1 MNDVRKSIFR
11 LRKRHTPAEAVK
23 LGAEDGRLLVQDQS
37 LRDSIVAGLIVVI
50 LFSALW
56 AMASMLIN
64 RIFPWMTLVLGI
76 FVGLVER
83 RAGRGLDWRFPVLAA
98 AMTLLGALVSNVVVA
113 AAFTAAALDT
123 NTFTILR
130 AVTSMTWPV
139 FFDEAVSAADV
150 VYAFC
155 GAGVAAF
162 YANRRLSRAEYH
174 ALRMWQKE
182 QDEALSERSNSLN
195 RHQ

>member
-1 MNDVRKSIFR
+1 MP
-11 LRKRHTPAEAVK
+11 KRHARDYSVELDENAGK
-23 LGAEDGRLLVQDQS
+23 HLLQDQS
-37 LRDSIVAGLIVVI
+37 LRDSVVAGLIVVI

-56 AMASMLIN
+56 AMSSTLIN
-64 RIFPWMTLVLGI
+64 RIFPWMTVVLGI
-76 FVGLVER
+76 FVGLIVR

-98 AMTLLGALVSNVVVA
+98 AITLLGSLVGNVVVA

-123 NTFTILR
+123 STFTILR

-139 FFDEAVSAADV
+139 FFDEVVSAADV

-162 YANRRLSRAEYH
+162 YANRRLTRAEYH
-174 ALRMWQKE
+174 AVRKWQE
-182 QDEALSERSNSLN
+182 EHGNVRQD
-195 RHQ
+195 